1 MSTTLPDGAPA
12 HADLPHA
19 PAPVN
24 LRIPGPTPVPS
35 EIAAA
40 GAWPMI
46 NHRGPEFEAIIARVT
61 DNLRYFFQTAQDV
74 LVFPGSGSA
83 GWEAS
88 IVNLFS
94 PGDPVAVITI
104 GNFGERFAL
113 VANAFGLNVTKIPFE
128 WGQAADPAIVGERL
142 RALPGLRGVLLTHN
156 ETSTGVTNDLPALTD
171 AIHRAAPGA
180 LVVVDAVSSL
190 GCIDLPMDALDLDVV
205 FTGSQKGWRC
215 PPGLM
220 MIAFGPRGLAAADSA
235 KLPRFFWD
243 VKRAKKSF
251 DKFAPPYTPP
261 VSLWY
266 QLDLALAMMRQE
278 GREAIIARH
287 ATVGDYTR
295 GRVQSMGL
303 ALFADPA
310 HASNTVTAVNA
321 PAGQDLK
328 TLLKALREE
337 DRVVFAGGQ
346 DHLEG
351 KIFRIGHLGTVQQAD
366 VATALDAL
374 ERRLK

>member
-1 MSTTLPDGAPA
+1 MSTTLPNGTPA
-12 HADLPHA
+12 QTELPHA
-19 PAPVN
+19 PTPVN
-24 LRIPGPTPVPS
+24 LRIPGPTPVPP
-35 EIAAA
+35 EVAAA

-46 NHRGPEFEAIIARVT
+46 NHRGPEFEAIVTRVT
-61 DNLRYFFQTAQDV
+61 DNLRYFFQTEHDV

-83 GWEAS
+83 GWEVA

-94 PGDPVAVITI
+94 PGDAVAVITI

-113 VANAFGLNVTKIPFE
+113 VANTFGLKVTKIPFE
-128 WGQAADPAIVGERL
+128 WGQAADPAAVGEWL

-156 ETSTGVTNDLPALTD
+156 ETSTGVTNDLPALTQV
-171 AIHRAAPGA
+171 IHQAAPGA

-243 VKRAKKSF
+243 VKRAKKAF
-251 DKFAPPYTPP
+251 DKLAPPYTPP

-266 QLDLALAMMRQE
+266 QLDVALAMMRQE
-278 GREAIIARH
+278 GRAAIIARH
-287 ATVGDYTR
+287 AAIGDYTR
-295 GRVQSMGL
+295 QRVQSMGL
-303 ALFADPA
+303 TLFADPA

-321 PAGQDLK
+321 PSGQELK
-328 TLLKALREE
+328 PLMKALRVE
-337 DRVVFAGGQ
+337 DGVVFAGGQ

-351 KIFRIGHLGTVQQAD
+351 KIFRIGHLGAVQQPDITA
-366 VATALDAL
+366 ALDAL